1 MTRTTSEAEFWR
13 AMEQLIVDSD
23 IVIERAKGTRH
34 PEHPQI
40 IYTLDY
46 GCLKGTSSS
55 DGEEIDLFLGS
66 EPARRLS
73 GAFVTVD
80 LQKRDCEIKLLIG
93 CTDDEIRTV
102 DHFFNDYASMKGL
115 LLLRKEE
122 T

>member
-13 AMEQLIVDSD
+13 AMDRLIADSE
-23 IVIERAKGTRH
+23 IVIERPKGTRH

-40 IYTLDY
+40 IYPLDY

-55 DGEEIDLFLGS
+55 DDEEIDLFLGS
-66 EPARRLS
+66 DPARRLS

-80 LQKRDCEIKLLIG
+80 LLKRDCEIKLLIG
-93 CTDDEIRTV
+93 CTDDEICTV

>member
-1 MTRTTSEAEFWR
+1 MIPTTSESEFWR
-13 AMEQLIVDSD
+13 AMERLIADSE
-23 IVIERAKGTRH
+23 IVIERARGTRH
-34 PEHPQI
+34 PEHTQI
-40 IYTLDY
+40 VYPLDY

-66 EPARRLS
+66 ESSRRLN

-80 LQKRDCEIKLLIG
+80 LEKRDCEIKLLIG
-93 CTDDEIRTV
+93 CTADEIRTV

>member
-1 MTRTTSEAEFWR
+1 MTRTTSDSEFWR
-13 AMEQLIVDSD
+13 AMERLIADSE

-40 IYTLDY
+40 IYPLDY

-55 DGEEIDLFLGS
+55 DGEEIDLFQGS

-80 LQKRDCEIKLLIG
+80 LLKRDCEIKLLIG

>member
-1 MTRTTSEAEFWR
+1 MTRTTCESEFWR
-13 AMEQLIVDSD
+13 VMERLIAESE
-23 IVIERAKGTRH
+23 IVIERPKGSHH

-40 IYTLDY
+40 VYPLDY

-66 EPARRLS
+66 EPARRLT

-102 DHFFNDYASMKGL
+102 DHFFNDYASMKEL
-115 LLLRKEE
+115 KLLRKEE

>member
-1 MTRTTSEAEFWR
+1 MIPMTSESEFWQ
-13 AMEQLIVDSD
+13 AMERLIAESE
-23 IVIERAKGTRH
+23 IVIERARGTRH

-40 IYTLDY
+40 VYPLDY

-66 EPARRLS
+66 ESSRRLN

-80 LQKRDCEIKLLIG
+80 LEKRDCEIKLLIG
-93 CTDDEIRTV
+93 CTADEIRTV

>member
-1 MTRTTSEAEFWR
+1 MTRTTCESEFWR
-13 AMEQLIVDSD
+13 VMERLIAESE
-23 IVIERAKGTRH
+23 IVIERPKGSHH

-40 IYTLDY
+40 VYPLDY

-66 EPARRLS
+66 EPARRLT

-93 CTDDEIRTV
+93 CTGDEIRTV

-115 LLLRKEE
+115 LLLCKEE

>member
-1 MTRTTSEAEFWR
+1 MTRTASEAEFWR
-13 AMEQLIVDSD
+13 AMERLIADSE
-23 IVIERAKGTRH
+23 IVIERARGTRH

-40 IYTLDY
+40 VYPLDY

-66 EPARRLS
+66 ESSRRLN

-80 LQKRDCEIKLLIG
+80 LEKRDCEIKLLIG
-93 CTDDEIRTV
+93 CTADEIRTV

>member
-1 MTRTTSEAEFWR
+1 MTRTTCESEFWR
-13 AMEQLIVDSD
+13 AMERLIADSE

-40 IYTLDY
+40 IYPLDY

-66 EPARRLS
+66 EPARRLT

-80 LQKRDCEIKLLIG
+80 LEKRDCEIKLLIG
-93 CTDDEIRTV
+93 CTEEEVAVIER
-102 DHFFNDYASMKGL
+102 FFNRYASMKGL

>member
-1 MTRTTSEAEFWR
+1 MIPMTSESEFWQ
-13 AMEQLIVDSD
+13 AMERLIAESE
-23 IVIERAKGTRH
+23 IVIERARGTRH

-40 IYTLDY
+40 VYPLEY

-66 EPARRLS
+66 DPARRLM

-80 LQKRDCEIKLLIG
+80 LEKRDCEIKLLIA
-93 CTDDEIRTV
+93 CTGDEIRTV

>member
-1 MTRTTSEAEFWR
+1 MIPTTSESEFWR
-13 AMEQLIVDSD
+13 AMERLIADSE
-23 IVIERAKGTRH
+23 IVIERARGTRH

-40 IYTLDY
+40 VYPLDY

-55 DGEEIDLFLGS
+55 DGEEIDLFLGTD
-66 EPARRLS
+66 PARRLT

-80 LQKRDCEIKLLIG
+80 LEKRDCEIKLLIG
-93 CTDDEIRTV
+93 CTGDEIRTV

>member
-1 MTRTTSEAEFWR
+1 MIPTTSESEFWR
-13 AMEQLIVDSD
+13 AMERLIAESE
-23 IVIERAKGTRH
+23 IVIERPKGSHH

-40 IYTLDY
+40 VYPLDY

-66 EPARRLS
+66 EPARRLT

-93 CTDDEIRTV
+93 CTGDEIRTV

>member
-1 MTRTTSEAEFWR
+1 MIPTTSESEFWC
-13 AMEQLIVDSD
+13 AMERLIAVSE
-23 IVIERAKGTRH
+23 IVIERARGTRH

-40 IYTLDY
+40 VYPLDY

-66 EPARRLS
+66 DPVRRLT

-80 LQKRDCEIKLLIG
+80 LEKRDCEIKLLIG
-93 CTDDEIRTV
+93 CTEEEVATIDR
-102 DHFFNDYASMKGL
+102 FFNRYASMKGL
-115 LLLRKEE
+115 LLLREEE

>member
-1 MTRTTSEAEFWR
+1 MIPTTSESEFWR
-13 AMEQLIVDSD
+13 AMERLIADSE
-23 IVIERAKGTRH
+23 IVIERARETRH

-40 IYTLDY
+40 VYPLDY

-66 EPARRLS
+66 ESSRRLN

-80 LQKRDCEIKLLIG
+80 LEKRDCEIKLLIG
-93 CTDDEIRTV
+93 CTGDEIRTV
-102 DHFFNDYASMKGL
+102 DRFFNDYASMKGL